1 MLNAL
6 KTNKKHSGKNHFFLY
21 HKLSANKWFTQKRLK
36 IQSCNRNRSVIFSK
50 RQQQKKTQIFVIKLV
65 TIECNTCIFFVAAR
79 SQHVQIQAVPP
90 TVKYLENDLII
101 ICSITNP
108 SSLIAIIS
116 LELQRNESGS
126 FQTIVSIN
134 QDQKPHWI
142 NTLLERRATVSG
154 SVNDTNST
162 ELKFSIDKKNVLCPE
177 DFTVYKCKMSG
188 YNYTISSNYIVH
200 DEDQIT
206 ITYTSMDYLNF

>member
-1 MLNAL
+1 MQSQSQCYFF
-6 KTNKKHSGKNHFFLY
+6 KK
-21 HKLSANKWFTQKRLK
+21 ATT
-36 IQSCNRNRSVIFSK
+36 
-50 RQQQKKTQIFVIKLV
+50 KKD
-65 TIECNTCIFFVAAR
+65 TIICYQVGDHWMQYMYFFVAAR

-90 TVKYLENDLII
+90 TVKYLENDLVI

-108 SSLIAIIS
+108 LSLIAIIS

-162 ELKFSIDKKNVLCPE
+162 ELKFSIDKKMCCAQKILLCTNV
-177 DFTVYKCKMSG
+177 KCQDIIIQSALI
-188 YNYTISSNYIVH
+188 ISCMMKIKLPSHIQVWIIWTFNMN
-200 DEDQIT
+200 DE
-206 ITYTSMDYLNF
+206 

>member
-1 MLNAL
+1 M
-6 KTNKKHSGKNHFFLY
+6 
-21 HKLSANKWFTQKRLK
+21 
-36 IQSCNRNRSVIFSK
+36 
-50 RQQQKKTQIFVIKLV
+50 KLV
-65 TIECNTCIFFVAAR
+65 TIEWYTCIFFVVAR
-79 SQHVQIQAVPP
+79 SQNVQIEAVPP
-90 TVKYLENDLII
+90 TVKYLENDLVI

-108 SSLIAIIS
+108 SHLKAIVS
-116 LELQRNESGS
+116 LELLRNESGS

-154 SVNDTNST
+154 SVNGTNSA

-177 DFTVYKCKMSG
+177 DFTTYKCKMSG
-188 YNYTISSNYIVH
+188 YHYTTSFNDRAHY
-200 DEDQIT
+200 EDQIT

>member
-1 MLNAL
+1 MIY
-6 KTNKKHSGKNHFFLY
+6 TETTKK
-21 HKLSANKWFTQKRLK
+21 
-36 IQSCNRNRSVIFSK
+36 QSCNRNRSVIFFK
-50 RQQQKKTQIFVIKLV
+50 KATTKKKTQIFVIKLV
-65 TIECNTCIFFVAAR
+65 TIECNTCIYFVAAR

-90 TVKYLENDLII
+90 TVKYLENDLVI

-142 NTLLERRATVSG
+142 NTLLERRATISG
-154 SVNDTNST
+154 SVNDTNSA
-162 ELKFSIDKKNVLCPE
+162 ELKFLIDKKNVLCPE

>member
-1 MLNAL
+1 MIYTE
-6 KTNKKHSGKNHFFLY
+6 KTKKNSHAIAIAVLF
-21 HKLSANKWFTQKRLK
+21 
-36 IQSCNRNRSVIFSK
+36 FSK

-108 SSLIAIIS
+108 SSHIAIIS

>member
-1 MLNAL
+1 ML
-6 KTNKKHSGKNHFFLY
+6 F
-21 HKLSANKWFTQKRLK
+21 
-36 IQSCNRNRSVIFSK
+36 FSK
-50 RQQQKKTQIFVIKLV
+50 SQQQKKTQIFVLV

-90 TVKYLENDLII
+90 TVKYLENDLVI

-108 SSLIAIIS
+108 SHLKAIVS
-116 LELQRNESGS
+116 LELLRNESGS

-134 QDQKPHWI
+134 QDQKTHWI

-154 SVNDTNST
+154 SVNGTNSA
-162 ELKFSIDKKNVLCPE
+162 ELKFLIDKKNVLCPE
-177 DFTVYKCKMSG
+177 DFTTYKCKMSG
-188 YNYTISSNYIVH
+188 YHYTTSFNDRAH

>member
-1 MLNAL
+1 M
-6 KTNKKHSGKNHFFLY
+6 
-21 HKLSANKWFTQKRLK
+21 
-36 IQSCNRNRSVIFSK
+36 QSQSQCYFFSK

-90 TVKYLENDLII
+90 TVKYLENDLLI

-142 NTLLERRATVSG
+142 NTLLERRATISG
-154 SVNDTNST
+154 SVNDTNSA
-162 ELKFSIDKKNVLCPE
+162 ELKFSIDKKMCCAQKILLCTNV
-177 DFTVYKCKMSG
+177 KCQDIIIQSALI
-188 YNYTISSNYIVH
+188 ISCMMKIKLPSHIQVW
-200 DEDQIT
+200 I
-206 ITYTSMDYLNF
+206 I

>member
-1 MLNAL
+1 M
-6 KTNKKHSGKNHFFLY
+6 
-21 HKLSANKWFTQKRLK
+21 
-36 IQSCNRNRSVIFSK
+36 
-50 RQQQKKTQIFVIKLV
+50 
-65 TIECNTCIFFVAAR
+65 FFVVAR
-79 SQHVQIQAVPP
+79 SQNVQIQAVPT
-90 TVKYLENDLII
+90 TVKYLENDLVI
-101 ICSITNP
+101 ICSIKNP
-108 SSLIAIIS
+108 SSLKAIAS
-116 LELQRNESGS
+116 LELLRNESGS

-134 QDQKPHWI
+134 QDQRPHWI